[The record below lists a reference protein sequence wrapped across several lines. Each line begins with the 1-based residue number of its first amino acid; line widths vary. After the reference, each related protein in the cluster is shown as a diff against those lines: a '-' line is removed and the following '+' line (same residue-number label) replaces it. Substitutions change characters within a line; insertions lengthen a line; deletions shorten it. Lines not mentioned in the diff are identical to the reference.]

1 MAPDTSTQQ
10 FKQRLDEHHHW
21 PCIYMFKFIV
31 PLNQTQKI
39 LDLFESRDELH
50 TRPSRYG
57 RYMSITAKCTVNSS
71 DEVVAVYQAAAQVQ
85 GVISL

>member
-1 MAPDTSTQQ
+1 MSSSPSTQQ
-10 FKQRLDEHHHW
+10 FKQRLDEHHQW
-21 PCIYMFKFIV
+21 PCTYMFKFIV
-31 PLNQTQKI
+31 PLQQTQKI

-57 RYMSITAKCTVNSS
+57 RYMSVTARCTVSSS
-71 DEVVAVYQAAAQVQ
+71 DEVVAVYQAASQVQ